1 MASSSTTGWAAWR
14 HRDFVLVFMARFLNT
29 IASFSQQVVIGW
41 EMWVVTHDETYL
53 GLIGLFAFAPN
64 LMFFM
69 VAGTVADRYPRRVVL
84 SICYGLQTCAAIFLL
99 LAFTADDPQGIVALC
114 VIFLTGLGRTFSAPA
129 SQSLLPN
136 VVPKEDFA
144 NAVAWA
150 NSGGNL
156 AQILGPMIGGALL
169 LLGPTF
175 AFVTIACVFAF
186 NMLLVVFIRTRGQ
199 AYVRGPVTFKTLAG
213 GVIFIWQRKIVLGAI
228 SLDLV
233 AVIFGSCTALLP
245 VYATDILH
253 VGELGLGF
261 LRAVM
266 AVGSTLCALLLTRI
280 PIQRNAGKTL
290 LATIVVF
297 GASLAVFGF
306 STWLPLS
313 LVALFVAGASDM
325 ISVFIRDNLIQFAT
339 PDEMR
344 GRVNAVNSMF
354 TMGSG
359 DIGQLKSGFL
369 ASWIGPVPAVVV
381 GAIGTILVTLSFVK
395 LFPGLG
401 RVDALDPDE
410 IAKLAAEEK

>member
-1 MASSSTTGWAAWR
+1 
-14 HRDFVLVFMARFLNT
+14 MARFLNT

-41 EMWVVTHDETYL
+41 EMWVVTHDEVYL

-69 VAGTVADRYPRRVVL
+69 ISGTVADRYSRRVVL
-84 SICYGLQTCAAIFLL
+84 SLCYGVQTCAAIFLL
-99 LAFTADDPQGIVALC
+99 LAFTADDPQGWVALC

-136 VVPKEDFA
+136 VVPREDFA

-150 NSGGNL
+150 NSGGQL

-169 LLGPTF
+169 LLGPTV
-175 AFVTIACVFAF
+175 AFVAIACIFAF
-186 NMLLVVFIRTRGQ
+186 NMVMVAFIKTRGQ
-199 AYVRGPVTFKTLAG
+199 TFARGPVTFKTLAG

-233 AVIFGSCTALLP
+233 AVVFGSCTALLP
-245 VYATDILH
+245 VYATDVLN

-280 PIQRNAGKTL
+280 PIRKNAGNTL
-290 LATIVVF
+290 LATVAVFGAALVVF
-297 GASLAVFGF
+297 GY

-313 LVALFVAGASDM
+313 LVALFVAGAADM
-325 ISVFIRDNLIQFAT
+325 ISVFIRDNLIMFAT

-359 DIGQLKSGFL
+359 DMGQLKSGFL
-369 ASWIGPVPAVVV
+369 ASWIGPVPAVIV
-381 GAIGTILVTLSFVK
+381 GAMGTILVTLSFLK
-395 LFPGLG
+395 LFPGLSKI
-401 RVDALDPDE
+401 DALDPDE
-410 IAKLAAEEK
+410 IAKIAAAET